1 MVGYDKVD
9 AAKDTGSSTS
19 EVSHAWHVARDDAQK
34 SGELPERAAHKA
46 EKAERN
52 QEKDSSLRKK

>member
-1 MVGYDKVD
+1 MGGYDKTD

-19 EVSHAWHVARDDAQK
+19 EVSHAWHAARDDAQS

-46 EKAERN
+46 EKPEKSS
-52 QEKDSSLRKK
+52 EKDSGTRKK